1 MTDDAAHT
9 QAVGRVRA
17 APLDRAFIGETMT
30 HFMKQTISRSF
41 LALLLGALV
50 MSLAACGERQS
61 AENVGRS
68 IDQTVERGGEKM
80 NQAAETAGEKLAA
93 AGQRMDDAALEARVK
108 AALIAAPGLKSLAI
122 DVEAANGVVT
132 LAGTADNPDKR
143 DLAEQLASNI
153 DGVTSVRNRIVVT
166 GS

>member
-1 MTDDAAHT
+1 M
-9 QAVGRVRA
+9 
-17 APLDRAFIGETMT
+17 
-30 HFMKQTISRSF
+30 
-41 LALLLGALV
+41 LLLSALA
-50 MSLAACGERQS
+50 MSLAACGEQQS
-61 AENVGRS
+61 GESIGRS
-68 IDQTVERGGEKM
+68 IDQTVDKGGEKM

-93 AGQRMDDAALEARVK
+93 AGQRMDDTALEARVK

-122 DVEAANGVVT
+122 DVEAANGVIT

-143 DLAEQLASNI
+143 DLAEQLASNV